1 MQNYILKNIQR
12 PKANLINKFKDLDVS
27 TVYEAQGRI
36 GLLDNYLKPIL
47 PNILIVGPA
56 VTVTCFAG
64 DNLMIHAVIE
74 ICEPGDV
81 LVVSTIGDFDTG
93 MIGDLISSALL
104 HKGVKGVVIDSGIRD
119 VSQLKDMG
127 FPIWSK
133 SITSR
138 GATKNRGGWINAPI
152 ICAGIH
158 INPGD
163 VILADEDG
171 VVAVKKENLKE
182 ILDLSKKRIAKEK
195 ASREKINC
203 AKISLDFYNLRPVL
217 ESEGVIYYD
226 DESEIP

>member
-1 MQNYILKNIQR
+1 MQKYILKGIQR
-12 PKANLINKFKDLDVS
+12 PKANLINEFKGLDVS

-36 GLLDNYLKPIL
+36 GLLDHYLKPIL

-64 DNLMIHAVIE
+64 DNLMIHAAIE
-74 ICEPGDV
+74 ICEPGDI

-119 VSQLKDMG
+119 VSQLKNMR

-152 ICAGIH
+152 ICAGVH

-163 VILADEDG
+163 VVLADENG
-171 VVAVKKENLKE
+171 VLVVKKEKLEE
-182 ILDLSKKRIAKEK
+182 ILDLSKERIAREK
-195 ASREKINC
+195 AIREKINC
-203 AKISLDFYNLRPVL
+203 GKMSLDFYNLRPVL
-217 ESEGVIYYD
+217 ESEGVIYCNN
-226 DESEIP
+226 ESEIP